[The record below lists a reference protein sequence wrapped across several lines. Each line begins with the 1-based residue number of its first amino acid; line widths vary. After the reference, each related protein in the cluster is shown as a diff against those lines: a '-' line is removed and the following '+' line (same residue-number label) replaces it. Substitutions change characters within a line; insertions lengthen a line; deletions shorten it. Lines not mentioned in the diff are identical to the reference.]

1 MPGTTMTYLI
11 CYDDHRTFT
20 EDVRKRFSD
29 SSRYNVSSFHNR
41 QDFINNCLT
50 ELESSACRVAIIG
63 VPDAKEQFEMIDD
76 LTMQIKK
83 IDPKTGIILLVA
95 ADKLEDLKKIVK
107 FNIDAYIPRNANSIL
122 RIHNTVKK
130 LISENSIVIFRKR
143 RNFSFYVLLAFL
155 VLTAIIIIV
164 AFIRLPQYF

>member
-1 MPGTTMTYLI
+1 ME
-11 CYDDHRTFT
+11 R
-20 EDVRKRFSD
+20 
-29 SSRYNVSSFHNR
+29 
-41 QDFINNCLT
+41 
-50 ELESSACRVAIIG
+50 SACRVAIIG

-76 LTMQIKK
+76 LTMDIKK

-95 ADKLEDLKKIVK
+95 ADKMEDLKKIVK
-107 FNIDAYIPRNANSIL
+107 FNIDAYVPRNANTIL

-155 VLTAIIIIV
+155 VLSAIIILV

>member
-1 MPGTTMTYLI
+1 MENT
-11 CYDDHRTFT
+11 
-20 EDVRKRFSD
+20 
-29 SSRYNVSSFHNR
+29 
-41 QDFINNCLT
+41 
-50 ELESSACRVAIIG
+50 ACRVAIIG

-76 LTMQIKK
+76 LTMDIKK

-95 ADKLEDLKKIVK
+95 ADKMEDLKKIAK
-107 FNIDAYIPRNANSIL
+107 FNIDAYIPRNANTIL

-155 VLTAIIIIV
+155 VLSAIIILV
-164 AFIRLPQYF
+164 AFIRLPHYF